1 MTEKELSRYYKL
13 KREIEDLEIRIKE
26 FGDGVKGLQTKDVV
40 ISGGGGNISIQEK
53 LMLLQSEYIE
63 KRVSAL
69 EQYKEIERYIED
81 IDDPEVRT
89 IMRLRFMD
97 LLSWEEIGKRTYQD
111 KKTASKKMRIYLKV
125 SNSPNSPSKCGNI
138 IL

>member
-69 EQYKEIERYIED
+69 EQYKEIDRYFKRSSMGLFLNIYED
-81 IDDPEVRT
+81 FVLVNGFD
-89 IMRLRFMD
+89 F
-97 LLSWEEIGKRTYQD
+97 SQ
-111 KKTASKKMRIYLKV
+111 KKWIPRCSFAF
-125 SNSPNSPSKCGNI
+125 SNSIWKQKPRLSK
-138 IL
+138 